1 MILNEEISILTISGL
16 LGIIN
21 YWLFYQLDLFHF
33 FNNKNTDEKG
43 TLILLLGFMNVITY
57 QFVEKRTDWNTMSV
71 MILSFVTSIIFEL
84 IILFSIKKL
93 SELIISSYYEN
104 KKSYRSFE
112 NSLVSFFEEKKDKK
126 LFVYIYDFND
136 KLIDYGYVSSYS
148 YEENE
153 NNIIV
158 VLPDDYNPQNEFKDF
173 KDLDYDKVFIDLDR
187 RIKIYSFYVND
198 RGEEE
203 IVEMQNDKTIEGT
216 SIEEFQYI
224 NGQIEGI
231 GKEDLLKIQEN
242 IMFWIENCDNKTSV
256 ILGVVG
262 IILTIFITSD
272 SVSKLVINIEE
283 SINNMNWI
291 NLIYLFTVALTILL
305 LAISITFLAKVLISN
320 IDTKTINKKDIATNS
335 LLHFSSIDEIDS
347 NDEYIKKIKATDKD
361 DYLKDLTSQI
371 MIKSH
376 ITTMKFRNYNRGV
389 KFLAKAIILL
399 FISVILSFIIFNN

>member
-1 MILNEEISILTISGL
+1 
-16 LGIIN
+16 
-21 YWLFYQLDLFHF
+21 
-33 FNNKNTDEKG
+33 NTDEKG

-84 IILFSIKKL
+84 IVLFSIKKL

-216 SIEEFQYI
+216 SIAEFQYI

-291 NLIYLFTVALTILL
+291 NLICLFTVALTILL

-320 IDTKTINKKDIATNS
+320 I
-335 LLHFSSIDEIDS
+335 
-347 NDEYIKKIKATDKD
+347 
-361 DYLKDLTSQI
+361 
-371 MIKSH
+371 
-376 ITTMKFRNYNRGV
+376 
-389 KFLAKAIILL
+389 
-399 FISVILSFIIFNN
+399 